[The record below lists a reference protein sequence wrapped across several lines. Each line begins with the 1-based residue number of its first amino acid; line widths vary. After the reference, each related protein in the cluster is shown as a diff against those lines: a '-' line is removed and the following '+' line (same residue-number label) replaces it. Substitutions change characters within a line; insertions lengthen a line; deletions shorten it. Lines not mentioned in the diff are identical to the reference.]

1 MSVARDD
8 DILFSHVNK
17 NRSSAA
23 VTGAFWS
30 AMSTLIPTVLTFAVF
45 VVTSRVLQ
53 PQDFGLV
60 ALAFSIVSF
69 AGSFGPT
76 AFGEAIIQR
85 AEIRRSHLDTIFL
98 LSLAFSFLIYGVL
111 CAAASPIAAYV
122 GHKEI
127 TSLIYIMGLKVFF
140 DFTAVVPNAIV
151 NRKMSFHLVAV
162 RTVIATITSGC
173 ICLVLVLA
181 GFGLWALAIAQ
192 IAATAASCGAA
203 FWGAGWSPGLHV
215 KREGLNDLLHYGFF
229 ASGTRFLQTMSLD
242 NLIIGVLLS
251 PSALGIYNFSKRLF
265 DMINNVIAG
274 GLTSVTHVLLSSLRS
289 DPKKVREAF
298 LMATFGCALVSYP
311 VFIGLAAVA
320 DDAIT
325 TIFGAHWIEA
335 VWPVRF
341 YCVIGLMAGIGYVQ
355 ASLIKSQGEMDWW
368 FYYQLA
374 RNLLTLVTIAA
385 LYPYGVTTVVFA
397 IMIEVLL
404 FWPITS
410 WKVSRHIELSVGAYL
425 MQFLR
430 PSLACAG
437 MVAVVLLLHE
447 SLVHWSPYPRLAV
460 EIVAGG
466 IAYCCLIFVLCRS
479 HLNVLIGSIK
489 QVRQR
494 KTNRDELVDPVAHQS

>member
-8 DILFSHVNK
+8 DILFSHVNE
-17 NRSSAA
+17 NRSAAA

-30 AMSTLIPTVLTFAVF
+30 ALSTFIPTVFTFAVF

-60 ALAFSIVSF
+60 ALSFSIVSF

-85 AEIRRSHLDTIFL
+85 AEIKRSHLDTIFL
-98 LSLAFSFLIYGVL
+98 LSLVFSFFIYGAL
-111 CAAASPIAAYV
+111 CVAASPIAEYV
-122 GHKEI
+122 GHGEVRY
-127 TSLIYIMGLKVFF
+127 LIYIMGLKVFF
-140 DFTAVVPNAIV
+140 DFMTIVPNAIV

-162 RTVIATITSGC
+162 RTVIATITSAG

-192 IAATAASCGAA
+192 IAATAASCGAS
-203 FWGAGWSPGLHV
+203 FWGAGWSPGLHL
-215 KREGLNDLLHYGFF
+215 KRASLNDLLHYGFF

-251 PSALGIYNFSKRLF
+251 PSALGMYNFSKRLF

-289 DPKKVREAF
+289 DHKKVREAF
-298 LMATFGCALVSYP
+298 LMATFGCSLVSYP

-320 DDAIT
+320 DDVIPT
-325 TIFGAHWIEA
+325 VFGAHWIEA

-374 RNLLTLVTIAA
+374 RNILTLLSIAI
-385 LYPYGVTTVVFA
+385 LYPYGVTIIVFA
-397 IMIEVLL
+397 IMIQVLL

-410 WKVSRHIELSVGAYL
+410 WKVSRHIDLSIGAYL

-430 PSLACAG
+430 PSMASAG
-437 MVAVVLLLHE
+437 MIAVVLLLHE
-447 SLVHWSPYPRLAV
+447 ALIHWSAYPRLAV
-460 EIVAGG
+460 EILAGA
-466 IAYCCLIFVLCRS
+466 IAYGCLIFILCRPR
-479 HLNVLIGSIK
+479 LNLLMGIIK
-489 QVRQR
+489 QARQR
-494 KTNRDELVDPVAHQS
+494 KGALLSAP

>member
-1 MSVARDD
+1 MSVLRDD
-8 DILFSHVNK
+8 DILFSHVSE
-17 NRSSAA
+17 NRSAAA

-30 AMSTLIPTVLTFAVF
+30 ALSTLIPTVLTFAVF

-76 AFGEAIIQR
+76 AFGEAIIQK

-98 LSLAFSFLIYGVL
+98 LSLAFSFLIYGAL
-111 CAAASPIAAYV
+111 CIAASPIAAYV
-122 GHKEI
+122 GHEQI
-127 TSLIYIMGLKVFF
+127 TPLIYIMGLKVFF

-162 RTVIATITSGC
+162 RTVIATITSAC

-181 GFGLWALAIAQ
+181 GFGLWGLAIAQ

-203 FWGAGWSPGLHV
+203 FWGAGWRPGLHL
-215 KREGLNDLLHYGFF
+215 KRASLNELLHYGFF

-242 NLIIGVLLS
+242 NLLIGVLLS

-274 GLTSVTHVLLSSLRS
+274 GLTSVTHVLLSSLRA

-325 TIFGAHWIEA
+325 TIFGAHWIAA

-374 RNLLTLVTIAA
+374 RNLLTLLTIAI
-385 LYPYGVTTVVFA
+385 LYPYGVTTIVFA

-410 WKVSRHIELSVGAYL
+410 WKVSQHIELSIPAYL
-425 MQFLR
+425 AQFLR
-430 PSLACAG
+430 PTMASAG
-437 MVAVVLLLHE
+437 MVAVIFLLHE
-447 SLVHWSPYPRLAV
+447 LLIHWSPYPRLAV
-460 EIVAGG
+460 EILAGG
-466 IAYCCLIFVLCRS
+466 MAYCGLIFVLCRAR
-479 HLNVLIGSIK
+479 LNVLIGSIK
-489 QVRQR
+489 QARQR
-494 KTNRDELVDPVAHQS
+494 KSNRGAVANPA